1 MKPTVIVQNPTFG
14 LVAHG
19 YKTAGYDVLGYLPG
33 KHTHVTAV
41 KANCNLKDVSGEK
54 ARPSLVHITI
64 DWSSPTLE
72 ELCIEINR
80 ALSFKPKLIVID
92 ARYDLVLPYLK
103 GMFVAKAALN
113 ERDKVGVNASRHRV
127 LTFIGKRLKDVQQA
141 AQNVQQRTRASLE
154 TVKDVMQPG
163 YRWKN
168 IAAMKSARNRK
179 HVSEAA
185 NLLGAGVVSM
195 NGVLTKARGVDAVY
209 PELSPNRSHLFFD
222 GIKYRIVEPEDYRN
236 ALDVPEWFAL
246 GSFKK
251 DTMRGLARGTDH
263 KLAKHIG
270 FKIKGL
276 LK

>member
-41 KANCNLKDVSGEK
+41 KANCNLKDVSNEK
-54 ARPSLVHITI
+54 ARPSLVHISI
-64 DWSSPTLE
+64 DWSNPTVE
-72 ELCIEINR
+72 ELSAELAR
-80 ALSFKPKLIVID
+80 AMSFKPKLIVID
-92 ARYDLVLPYLK
+92 ARYDIVLPFIK

-113 ERDKVGVNASRHRV
+113 ERDTVGVNATRHRV
-127 LTFIGKRLKDVQQA
+127 LIFIGKRLKDVQQA
-141 AQNVQQRTRASLE
+141 AQNVQQRTRASLAK
-154 TVKDVMQPG
+154 VKDVMQPG

-168 IAAMKSARNRK
+168 IVAMKSARNRK
-179 HVSEAA
+179 HVAEAA
-185 NLLGAGVVSM
+185 NRLGAGVVSM
-195 NGVLTKARGVDAVY
+195 NGRLTKARGADAVY

-222 GIKYRIVEPEDYRN
+222 GIKYRIVEIEDYRN

-251 DTMRGLARGTDH
+251 DSMRGLARGTDH

-270 FKIKGL
+270 FKVKGL

>member
-33 KHTHVTAV
+33 KHTNVTSV
-41 KANCNLKDVSGEK
+41 KANCNIKDISSEK
-54 ARPSLVHITI
+54 ARPNLVHISI
-64 DWSSPTLE
+64 DWSNPTVE
-72 ELCIEINR
+72 ELGAEINR
-80 ALSFKPKLIVID
+80 ALSFKPKMIVID
-92 ARYDLVLPYLK
+92 ARYDIVLPYLK

-113 ERDKVGVNASRHRV
+113 ERDTVGVNATRHRV
-127 LTFIGKRLKDVQQA
+127 LIFIGKRLKDVQQA
-141 AQNVQQRTRASLE
+141 AKNVQQRTRASLAK
-154 TVKDVMQPG
+154 VKDVMQPG

-168 IAAMKSARNRK
+168 IASMKSARNRK
-179 HVSEAA
+179 HVAEAA
-185 NLLGAGVVSM
+185 NRLGAGVVSM
-195 NGVLTKARGVDAVY
+195 NGVLTKARGADAVY

-222 GIKYRIVEPEDYRN
+222 GIKYRIVEIEDYRN

-246 GSFKK
+246 GAFKK

-276 LK
+276 VK